1 MESIYLTYID
11 MRQITKKFDED
22 VVNEVDK
29 YLNYT
34 HNRKVV
40 NPRQFIQLIFDQK
53 HTLPS

>member
-34 HNRKVV
+34 HNIKVM